1 MIITIT
7 NTDKVVVIDGI
18 ETRLWEGT
26 TSDGC
31 PVHCFMHRISPR
43 TDDKEKLKGFEDELT
58 EKPQANFMDFI
69 EDFYFEIAE
78 KIKR

>member
-7 NTDKVVVIDGI
+7 NTEKVVVIDGVV
-18 ETRLWEGT
+18 TRLWEGT

-43 TDDKEKLKGFEDELT
+43 THDQEKLKEFEDELT
-58 EKPQANFMDFI
+58 EKPQATFMDFI
-69 EDFYFEIAE
+69 EDFYFEIDE